1 MWKLTNRQFAEK
13 TFNLFVFVDGDR
25 IAVADHSIDN
35 MSDPSSTDD
44 GLLLVDDTRPVVSAK
59 PMLFCEG
66 NYLIP
71 VITDKGEQ
79 STVIAPLRIVNL
91 IRRIKENRL
100 AELGWLSAE
109 RAVL

>member
-1 MWKLTNRQFAEK
+1 MWKLTNRQYAEK

-44 GLLLVDDTRPVVSAK
+44 GLLLVDDTRPVMSDHRT
-59 PMLFCEG
+59 G

-71 VITDKGEQ
+71 VTTDKGEP
-79 STVIAPLRIVNL
+79 STVMAPWRIINL
-91 IRRIKENRL
+91 IRRIKESRL
-100 AELGWLSAE
+100 DELGWGRAE